1 MFIVISRTIIIKF
14 NEAAGSHENFKFFA
28 RSFFRLHSV
37 CTRAIVLKCCG
48 FGGKEMRWGRWTQW
62 QHIRRGKIWREKRYI
77 LVQFVVS
84 STLRTSIFMNGRKVA
99 RRMGRLKRETR
110 YNETFTCFVRGKSE
124 NWRYVFSAC
133 LRKWN
138 KSGLMWAAQQVA
150 ADS

>member
-28 RSFFRLHSV
+28 RSFFPSLCVYSCYCVEVLRLLGERKWGEEGEHNGS
-37 CTRAIVLKCCG
+37 TSEEEKLKG
-48 FGGKEMRWGRWTQW
+48 
-62 QHIRRGKIWREKRYI
+62 KRYI